1 MSAPN
6 YAEAAESPPPVQSGS
21 EPPEAEPPLP
31 VQSGSESP
39 KPEAEKG
46 DQEEEEEE
54 EEEEGECG
62 FCLYMKSGGCKDEFI
77 DWEKCI
83 EEAEKNKEDLVE
95 KCAKAT
101 AVLKQCMDSHSD
113 YYEPILRA
121 EKDAEKKA
129 IDELEKEKEAESQS
143 LQNASKD
150 GDGASDSKV

>member
-1 MSAPN
+1 MSAPD
-6 YAEAAESPPPVQSGS
+6 YSEAVEAPPPVQSGS

-39 KPEAEKG
+39 IPEAQK
-46 DQEEEEEE
+46 DEE

-95 KCAKAT
+95 KCAKVT

-121 EKDAEKKA
+121 EKDAEKKV
-129 IDELEKEKEAESQS
+129 IDELEKEKEAEAQF
-143 LQNASKD
+143 LQNAPN
-150 GDGASDSKV
+150 DGASDSKL